1 MFKELGEFLDE
12 VGSFTGKKIKS
23 IISADDDIPETPNML
38 GIIGWR
44 DESSELPFDIRF
56 SDDDDNG
63 AIITTE
69 MNDEDDS

>member
-44 DESSELPFDIRF
+44 DESSELPLDIRF